1 MEIWKPITVTN
12 VPQVPQPIDALRV
25 WNPVLGREFSSFV
38 APPMPQD
45 QQDRLRAET
54 LRILRTCVDPSE
66 SLTKP
71 RANAGLVLGYVQSG
85 KTSSFTAAAAL
96 ARDNNYDLIIVIAGV
111 NTILTNQTYSRLQKD
126 LGLDRP
132 DVVNRWTK
140 VLNPKIGKD
149 PAVQHIQT
157 QILTRAQTRQA
168 GNMPIGAVPLVVVMK
183 STSHLKN
190 LNAILQGLKETN
202 DLRGLT
208 ALVIDDECHMATPNV
223 AKQQDDVTQLS
234 KSRIYELISEL
245 RSYLPHHTLLQYTAT
260 PQANLLC
267 ALEDEFRAE
276 FVRLLGHGPGYAGG
290 RAFFVDPPKAQSI
303 RQIPLNEQAAAYAA
317 NGNDE
322 SVPTLRRAFATFLIL
337 AANDRLEKIQN
348 GTHDF
353 ERFSMLVHSSSGLQ
367 MHLVFQQWLTSLR
380 GTWQTLIQGP
390 LNSIDRQQLR
400 VDEFEPAY
408 LDLAKT
414 ATQPLCALDDLYG
427 SPIVD
432 VLQLV
437 HLWLVNGDKKSGGTS
452 HPDFNISNYNVLNG
466 GEILGVGFTI
476 PRLHVTHLLRNEGQ
490 GQMDTIQ
497 QRGRFFGYCG
507 AWLDRTRVWLED
519 EVKEAFEGYVDEED
533 FLRRDLR
540 DYDELDKNLK
550 GWSVRLRLNPNAK
563 PCRRAA
569 IRRELQRFSTD
580 SGWVQ
585 QQYYLSDDQS
595 QVANRQLLQDFLA
608 GQGVFSQ
615 IGSSPIGLTKANS
628 QYLGSEW
635 STQHLE
641 GTCQLDAIKILL
653 SSFVVNP
660 RDRARFDVL
669 FETIEEVVSLP
680 NVHQGAS
687 PGVGDVFVMA
697 GLSLPQRRRRAI
709 GAGEPRVDLF
719 QGRNDNYV
727 GDRGVHSSR
736 LTLQIHNLDHGPS
749 DKDITKKDIPYLA
762 VWLPPTA
769 QAWAENW
776 VQEK

>member
-38 APPMPQD
+38 TPPMPQD

-234 KSRIYELISEL
+234 KSRIYELIGEL

-290 RAFFVDPPKAQSI
+290 RAFFVD
-303 RQIPLNEQAAAYAA
+303 
-317 NGNDE
+317 
-322 SVPTLRRAFATFLIL
+322 RRPS
-337 AANDRLEKIQN
+337 
-348 GTHDF
+348 
-353 ERFSMLVHSSSGLQ
+353 RFGRY
-367 MHLVFQQWLTSLR
+367 HLMSR
-380 GTWQTLIQGP
+380 
-390 LNSIDRQQLR
+390 
-400 VDEFEPAY
+400 
-408 LDLAKT
+408 
-414 ATQPLCALDDLYG
+414 
-427 SPIVD
+427 
-432 VLQLV
+432 
-437 HLWLVNGDKKSGGTS
+437 
-452 HPDFNISNYNVLNG
+452 
-466 GEILGVGFTI
+466 
-476 PRLHVTHLLRNEGQ
+476 
-490 GQMDTIQ
+490 
-497 QRGRFFGYCG
+497 
-507 AWLDRTRVWLED
+507 
-519 EVKEAFEGYVDEED
+519 
-533 FLRRDLR
+533 
-540 DYDELDKNLK
+540 
-550 GWSVRLRLNPNAK
+550 RLRMQQMATMKVSPLFGEP
-563 PCRRAA
+563 
-569 IRRELQRFSTD
+569 LQRF
-580 SGWVQ
+580 
-585 QQYYLSDDQS
+585 
-595 QVANRQLLQDFLA
+595 
-608 GQGVFSQ
+608 
-615 IGSSPIGLTKANS
+615 
-628 QYLGSEW
+628 
-635 STQHLE
+635 
-641 GTCQLDAIKILL
+641 
-653 SSFVVNP
+653 
-660 RDRARFDVL
+660 
-669 FETIEEVVSLP
+669 
-680 NVHQGAS
+680 
-687 PGVGDVFVMA
+687 
-697 GLSLPQRRRRAI
+697 
-709 GAGEPRVDLF
+709 
-719 QGRNDNYV
+719 
-727 GDRGVHSSR
+727 
-736 LTLQIHNLDHGPS
+736 
-749 DKDITKKDIPYLA
+749 
-762 VWLPPTA
+762 
-769 QAWAENW
+769 
-776 VQEK
+776 